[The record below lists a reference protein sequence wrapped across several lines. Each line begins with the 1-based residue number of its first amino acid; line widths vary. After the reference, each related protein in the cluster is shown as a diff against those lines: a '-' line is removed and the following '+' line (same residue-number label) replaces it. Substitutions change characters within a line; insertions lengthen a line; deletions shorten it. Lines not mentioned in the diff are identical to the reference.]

1 MKYFFQKCSCQQ
13 FLKIHF
19 KNLKSQNMRQ
29 IFLGALDHEIVSWLF
44 EVYQRS

>member
-13 FLKIHF
+13 FLKIQ
-19 KNLKSQNMRQ
+19 SQNMRQ
-29 IFLGALDHEIVSWLF
+29 IFLGALDHEIVSWQF